1 MAVRIGGKEIA
12 AVYSAALTAGQ
23 DGPEELRR
31 FRKAIVEHS
40 GEEPEIGDYAIWPL
54 GRINEDD
61 FSVPFG
67 RGEM

>member
-12 AVYSAALTAGQ
+12 AVYSAAVSAGR

-31 FRKAIVEHS
+31 FRQAIVELS
-40 GEEPEIGDYAIWPL
+40 REEPDIGDIQIWPL

-61 FSVPFG
+61 LPFP
-67 RGEM
+67 RDF

>member
-12 AVYSAALTAGQ
+12 AVYSAALNAGR

-31 FRKAIVEHS
+31 FRRAIIEQS
-40 GEEPEIGDYAIWPL
+40 REEPEIGDLQFWPL

-61 FSVPFG
+61 TSPFPVG
-67 RGEM
+67 DL